1 MENTRPPKMPQ
12 PAPVQTGSI
21 SDHPQVSSNAEH
33 QWVQLQRVIGNRAA
47 LNLVGNTTGRTPF
60 PVLQRA
66 EGKLDPHTA
75 VPTTESFTK
84 ARMQNVMDFPA
95 KQVEDMKRRI
105 KEQLIATPADF
116 KGPMLALVNDDTFW
130 TNIVTAALTQA
141 RTAAAGDLV
150 RLALLDTEANSL
162 RDVIRTGVT
171 AITAYDP
178 DGLKH
183 GLRAAANKGP
193 VNGQM
198 QMVVI
203 KFMTDATNKVLN
215 DKVAVRYGPTP
226 GGTRGELD
234 YLETGKVAN
243 ADNVAEGFTGF
254 RSNFKINKVD
264 ITKQERAALSAALMQ
279 MPTVQFFLTKRRDSA
294 ATQTTGGADL
304 TVAQWKGNHNL
315 MDDAYFADY
324 NRTTKKVAHTTE
336 KIPPTHAQY
345 AKVVE
350 ANNLLK
356 RMIDPSILN
365 TLLPPTVYIV
375 RDKKFRA
382 YASDSEG
389 VHISTDDGQE
399 ILVHEVSHYV
409 ENFAPSEMWHDIH
422 TMMRA
427 RHQSRVDQRL
437 AKKPGDAE
445 ANLLGHGDTGMKE
458 EGRYRGTYAA
468 TGMYTSSAYDGSAS
482 TEVTS
487 MTTQFLAKPDTAK
500 TLIEKDPIQAAT
512 ILRHL
517 KPEEFNPI
525 ANQFKDVLPNLQ
537 GRKRS

>member
-1 MENTRPPKMPQ
+1 MENIQTPKTTQ
-12 PAPVQTGSI
+12 PVIQPSTTTP
-21 SDHPQVSSNAEH
+21 DRPQVSSGAEL

-47 LNLVGNTTGRTPF
+47 LGLIGNSTLRTPF
-60 PVLQRA
+60 PLLQRA

-84 ARMQNVMDFPA
+84 ARMQSVMAFPA
-95 KQVEDMKRRI
+95 TQVKDMERRI
-105 KEQLIATPADF
+105 EDQLIATPADF
-116 KGPMLALVNDDTFW
+116 KLAMLGLVNDDPFW
-130 TNIVTAALTQA
+130 TTTVDTSLLSA

-150 RLALLDTEANSL
+150 RLALLDTEAIAL
-162 RDVIRTGVT
+162 RDQIRTGINGV
-171 AITAYDP
+171 TAYDP
-178 DGLKH
+178 DGLKQ
-183 GLRAAANKGP
+183 GLRAGAAKGL

-203 KFMTDATNKVLN
+203 KFVISANEKILA
-215 DKVAVRYGPTP
+215 DKVALRYGATP

-234 YLETGKVAN
+234 YLESGKAAT
-243 ADNVAEGFTGF
+243 ADNVAEGFTDF
-254 RSNFKINKVD
+254 RSNFKIKKVD
-264 ITKQERAALSAALMQ
+264 ITKQERAALSTALMQ
-279 MPTVQFFLTKRRDSA
+279 MPTVQFFLTKKRNA
-294 ATQTTGGADL
+294 TATQTTGGAAL
-304 TVAQWKGNHNL
+304 TVADWKGGHSL

-324 NRTTKKVAHTTE
+324 NRTTKKVLHTTE

-350 ANNLLK
+350 ADNLLK

-365 TLLPPTVYIV
+365 TLMPPKVYVV

-427 RHQSRVDQRL
+427 RHKARADERL
-437 AKKPGDAE
+437 AKKPGDTE
-445 ANLLGHGDTGMKE
+445 ADQLGHGDTGMKL
-458 EGRYRGTYAA
+458 EGRYRGAYAA

-517 KPEEFNPI
+517 KPEEFRPI
-525 ANQFKDVLPNLQ
+525 AVQFKDVLPNLQ
-537 GRKRS
+537 GRKRR